1 MSPAFDDALT
11 DAVSLLTA
19 LPGDRSGIEVARRR
33 FDTYRER
40 HRTVPTELA
49 LDSEPGRDNVEY
61 DLLLDVP
68 NGGTLALTYRQDH
81 GTPWLADYAEHWAAS
96 FVVSIGDA
104 HLSIQDALLFLR
116 LAADDRAEIAD
127 ALVDEAIIA
136 RELKARQITSTP
148 EEEQDAADHFRRRLG
163 LESAAATRDW
173 LSKRGLDARQFQL
186 LISGGLRRR
195 RLQQQVVNGQ
205 TEFYFTAHA
214 PDFDLLRALRV
225 SADDEMH
232 AQAISRAARNS
243 SLLEFVVGP
252 HLGDAEVTMRT
263 ERAGSLPAGIRA
275 LSIGQSSDPL
285 FDGKK
290 WYVAQL
296 QERRVA
302 NLDAATRCEVEEA
315 VFRAWLDDERRRAVI
330 RWHWI

>member
-11 DAVSLLTA
+11 DAISLLTA
-19 LPGDRSGIEVARRR
+19 LPVDRSGVEIARRH
-33 FDTYRER
+33 FEAYRER
-40 HRTVPTELA
+40 HRSVPAELA
-49 LDSEPGRDNVEY
+49 LDSEPGRDRVEY
-61 DLLLDVP
+61 DLLLDAP

-96 FVVSIGDA
+96 YVVSVGDA
-104 HLSIQDALLFLR
+104 NLNIQDALLFLR
-116 LAADDRAEIAD
+116 LAADERADIGD

-136 RELKARQITSTP
+136 RELRTRQVVSTP
-148 EEEQDAADHFRRRLG
+148 DEEQDAADHFRRRLG

-173 LSKRGLDARQFQL
+173 LSRRGLDARQFQL
-186 LISGGLRRR
+186 LISGGVRRR
-195 RLQQQVVNGQ
+195 KLQKQVVNG
-205 TEFYFTAHA
+205 EIESYFAAHA
-214 PDFDLLRALRV
+214 PDFDMLRALRV
-225 SADDEMH
+225 TVDDETH
-232 AQAISRAARNS
+232 ARAISKAARSS

-252 HLGDAEVTMRT
+252 HLGDADVTMRT
-263 ERAGSLPAGIRA
+263 ERAGSLPPEIRA
-275 LSIGQSSDPL
+275 LSIGQSTDPL

-296 QERRVA
+296 LERRSA
-302 NLDAATRCEVEEA
+302 SLDAATRFAVDEA

>member
-1 MSPAFDDALT
+1 MSQAFDDALT

-19 LPGDRSGIEVARRR
+19 LPSDRSGIEAAHRR
-33 FDTYRER
+33 FEAYQER
-40 HRTVPTELA
+40 HRSVSSELA
-49 LDSEPGRDNVEY
+49 LDSEPGRDRVDY

-68 NGGTLALTYRQDH
+68 KGGTLALTYSQDH

-96 FVVSIGDA
+96 YVVSIGDA

-116 LAADDRAEIAD
+116 LAADERAEIGD

-136 RELKARQITSTP
+136 REIKNRHVIATP

-163 LESAAATRDW
+163 LESAAATLDW
-173 LSKRGLDARQFQL
+173 LSKRGLSARQFQL
-186 LISGGLRRR
+186 LISGGVRRR
-195 RLQQQVVNGQ
+195 KLQREVVNGE
-205 TEFYFTAHA
+205 TESYFAAHA
-214 PDFDLLRALRV
+214 RDFDLLRVLRV
-225 SADDEMH
+225 TVDDETH
-232 AQAISRAARNS
+232 ARAISKAARNS

-252 HLGDAEVTMRT
+252 HLGDAEVTIRT
-263 ERAGSLPAGIRA
+263 ERSGSLPAEIRA
-275 LSIGQSSDPL
+275 LSIGQSSEPA
-285 FDGKK
+285 FDGKR

-296 QERRVA
+296 LERRA
-302 NLDAATRCEVEEA
+302 ASLDAATRCELDEA